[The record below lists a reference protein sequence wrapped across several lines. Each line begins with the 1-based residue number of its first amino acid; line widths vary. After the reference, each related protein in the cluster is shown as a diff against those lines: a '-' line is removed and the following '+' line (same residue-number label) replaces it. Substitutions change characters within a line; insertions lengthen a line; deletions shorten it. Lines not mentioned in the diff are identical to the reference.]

1 MRNSAIL
8 SNEARLA
15 LPGSFTLGD
24 IQFISGERR
33 DYRSINFVPMDRIR
47 ARQALGIPANDFI
60 LMIQDDFSKP
70 EATIQLL
77 PEILQCLPPTGR
89 GQLYFM
95 GGTMDLPDSS
105 FCKGLAELDLHMENS
120 RCSWKWLFTGQKP
133 ERLMKYY
140 YSAANLVVLSIH
152 SNTQKLKELLQ
163 SMLNPVSAHQLPAL

>member
-33 DYRSINFVPMDRIR
+33 DYRSINFVPMDRIQ
-47 ARQALGIPANDFI
+47 ARQALGIPAKDFI
-60 LMIQDDFSKP
+60 LMIQDDFSDP
-70 EATIQLL
+70 HATIQLL
-77 PEILQCLPPTGR
+77 PEIIQCLPPTGS

-95 GGTMDLPDSS
+95 GGTMDLPDTS

-120 RCSWKWLFTGQKP
+120 GGSWKWFFTGQKP
-133 ERLMKYY
+133 ERLLKYY
-140 YSAANLVVLSIH
+140 YSAANMVVLSIH
-152 SNTQKLKELLQ
+152 SNTQKLKELIQ
-163 SMLNPVSAHQLPAL
+163 SMLTPMTLTVH